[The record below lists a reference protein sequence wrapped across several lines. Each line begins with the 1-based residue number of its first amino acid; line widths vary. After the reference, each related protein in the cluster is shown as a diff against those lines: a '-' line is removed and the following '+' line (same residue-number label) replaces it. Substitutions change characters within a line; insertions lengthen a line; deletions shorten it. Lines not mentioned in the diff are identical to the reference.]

1 MLMSETALSAIVD
14 GGEAKAGPPLA
25 PALAPLGVNISQII
39 AEINKQTAG
48 FRGVKVPV
56 KVFVEKASK
65 TWRIEVGFPATSEL
79 IKKELG
85 LEKGRKGGP
94 EDPKVVGDLQLEQ
107 AVKVAKA
114 KAAGT
119 LARGLKAAVSEVIG
133 TCVSMG
139 VTVNGQDAKLV
150 KKDVDAGKYDTVLAG

>member
-1 MLMSETALSAIVD
+1 MLMSEIALSAIVD

-39 AEINKQTAG
+39 AEINKQTVG
-48 FRGVKVPV
+48 FKGVKVPV

-85 LEKGRKGGP
+85 LEKGRKGGA

-119 LARGLKAAVSEVIG
+119 LARGLKGAVSEVIG

-139 VTVNGQDAKLV
+139 VTVNGQDAKSV
-150 KKDVDAGKYDTVLAG
+150 KKDVDAGKYDAVLA